1 MNIQNMLNALLEY
14 YTQEALAE
22 ELGVNQSTISR
33 YKTGERKRIDYETG
47 LKVVALHK
55 RIKKK

>member
-1 MNIQNMLNALLEY
+1 MNIQNMIIALLEL

-22 ELGVNQSTISR
+22 ELGVDQSTVSR

-55 RIKKK
+55 RKKK